1 MRDHRLHHKYTDTD
15 ADPHNARR
23 GFFFSHMGW
32 LMMKKHPEVFKKGK
46 GIDMSDIERDPV
58 VMFQKRFV
66 TFLTK
71 ACNYRFSF
79 EFDVLESSR
88 S

>member
-1 MRDHRLHHKYTDTD
+1 
-15 ADPHNARR
+15 
-23 GFFFSHMGW
+23 
-32 LMMKKHPEVFKKGK
+32 MMKKHPEVFKKGK